1 MRAFENSKWIW
12 LAAGES
18 EDQYV
23 EFVDSFEYGGEG
35 EVNVRI
41 SVDNDY
47 VLCVNGNYAASSQY
61 GDFEHY
67 KIYDEIDITPYLKK
81 GENKIDITAYHCGVD
96 TSRYRPAR
104 AGLIYEVEVGG
115 KATAW
120 SDERTLSRQSPSYAS
135 GRKKLVSY
143 QLGFSFFYDA
153 TADTE
158 KGFCPSA
165 VVDKKCELFPRP
177 IRKHTIG
184 ERKPMAAVEQKG
196 ETRWLVDLGGE
207 VVGFPTLDIESAG
220 DQTITVVW
228 GEHIKDGGV
237 RRKIGARDF
246 SYEYKAKDGENIFTE
261 YMLRIACRYIEV
273 FSEAPV
279 KINYVGVLPQI
290 YETEKVNVDIED
302 KLDRDIYDICVN
314 TLDLCMMEHYVDCP
328 WREQALYAFDSR
340 NQMLC
345 GYYAYRDKNAA
356 YARANLKLIGKDTRD
371 DGLLSICYPCGNP
384 LAIPS
389 FSLYYFF
396 SMREYIENT
405 GDVSLAAECKDKL
418 QSVLETFIKNSK
430 EGFIRTFGGD
440 NMWNF
445 YDWAPHLNSRVGKDV
460 PAIPDLM
467 INCLFVRALDCFEY
481 ICDAIG
487 EEFPYKG
494 VADELRCRINSA
506 FKTDGGIFRMHTE
519 GEEYTSLGNAMAVL
533 SGVAEGKD
541 AQGICEAIVCGKM
554 TECSLSMKILVYEA
568 LLNTDEKKYT
578 PFVLGEIRR
587 NYKQMLDDGSTT
599 VWETMGGSEDFQKAG
614 SLCHGWSAVP
624 VYVYHRLGI
633 AEERK

>member
-1 MRAFENSKWIW
+1 MNIFSNSKWIW
-12 LAAGES
+12 LSSGES

-23 EFVDSFEYGGEG
+23 EFTDSFEYNGEG
-35 EVNVRI
+35 EVKIRI

-47 VLCVNGNYAASSQY
+47 VLYVNGNYAASSQY

-67 KIYDEIDITPYLKK
+67 KIYDEIEISNLLRM
-81 GENKIDITAYHCGVD
+81 GENKMDIIAYHCGVD

-115 KATAW
+115 KSVAW
-120 SDERTLSRQSPSYAS
+120 SDEKTLSRQSPSYAS
-135 GRKKLVSY
+135 GRKKSVSY

-153 TADTE
+153 VAENTE
-158 KGFCPSA
+158 FCPSA
-165 VVDKKCELFPRP
+165 VVDKKCRLFPRP
-177 IRKHTIG
+177 IKKHTVC
-184 ERKPMAAVEQKG
+184 EKRPMVSVEQKG
-196 ETRWLVDLGGE
+196 ENCWLIDLGGE
-207 VVGFPTLDIESAG
+207 VVGFPTIDIESEG
-220 DQTITVVW
+220 EQLITVAW

-246 SYEYKAKDGENIFTE
+246 SFEYKAKDGENTFTE

-273 FSEAPV
+273 FSEAPI
-279 KINYVGVLPQI
+279 KINYVGVLPQV
-290 YETEKVNVDIED
+290 YETEKVKVDVDD
-302 KLDRDIYDICVN
+302 KLDREIYDICVN

-345 GYYAYRDKNAA
+345 GYFAFLDKNKE

-396 SMREYIENT
+396 SMREYIEHT
-405 GDVSLAAECKDKL
+405 GDVTLAAELKDKL
-418 QSVLETFIKNSK
+418 VSVLDTFIKNSK
-430 EGFIRTFGGD
+430 DGFIRIFGGD

-445 YDWAPHLNSRVGKDV
+445 YDWAPHLNSGIGKDV

-467 INCLFVRALDCFEY
+467 INCLFVLALDCFEY
-481 ICDAIG
+481 ICGAIG
-487 EEFPYKG
+487 EKFPYKG
-494 VADELRCRINSA
+494 MADVLRTHINAA
-506 FKTDGGIFRMHTE
+506 FKTDAGIFRMHTE

-533 SGVAEGKD
+533 SGVVTGKD
-541 AQGICEAIVCGKM
+541 AERICEAIVGGEL

-568 LLNTDEKKYT
+568 LLNTDEEKYSS
-578 PFVLGEIRR
+578 FVLDEIRR
-587 NYKQMLDDGSTT
+587 NYKQMLDEGSTT

-624 VYVYHRLGI
+624 VYVYHRLGM
-633 AEERK
+633 AKEM